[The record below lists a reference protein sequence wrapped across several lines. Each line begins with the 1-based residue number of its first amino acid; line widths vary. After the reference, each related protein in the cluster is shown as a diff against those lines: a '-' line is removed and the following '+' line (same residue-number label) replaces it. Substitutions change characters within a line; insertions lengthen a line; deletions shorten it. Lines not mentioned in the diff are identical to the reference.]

1 MAMGVKV
8 PILSEFNS
16 KGFKAAYAEFK
27 KLETTSQRIGFLM
40 KKAFSPAGLIAMGTA
55 ATGAAYAAIDM
66 AKAAAEDAR
75 QQTILASALKNTV
88 GATDEQIASIEQL
101 ISKMQMA
108 YGVSDT
114 QLRVG
119 FQNLA
124 RATEDVTKSQEL
136 LQLALD
142 ISVATGRDLETVS
155 LALGKAYTGNVG
167 ALTRLGVPLDEATKK
182 SKDFEAIVAKLT
194 ETFGGAAAANA
205 ETMAGKMDILNERW
219 NESKESLGRNLIPL
233 LTAAVDG
240 LNALIDAGE
249 TLANTFGA
257 GKNDLDEFGYAMG
270 DIARTIP
277 GVSGS
282 VFNLVD
288 LQKQLTQQ
296 SQNAAFASNQLD
308 QELRGVWDAL
318 NYGKEPLSW
327 IVTVG
332 LPNLNAHLNALG
344 YDTTV
349 RATSGLGGFTKE
361 VEDAEPPLVRYARAL
376 KETQAQLAGTISGFL
391 DLGAAAAKPGVSN
404 FVQGVMGQA
413 SQIKNLAK
421 NLTTLGERGLNPAAI
436 QGIMSLDLG
445 TAASLA
451 QDLVNSAFSGRMIK
465 NLNRAYG
472 TITTAATQFGQ
483 SMGGFMM
490 TGGVVPISIEQ
501 ITVVSNDPRKFVSGL
516 RRYARANGSV
526 PIPVTGSL

>member
-1 MAMGVKV
+1 MAIGVKV

-40 KKAFSPAGLIAMGTA
+40 KKAFSPAGLTAMAGA
-55 ATGAAYAAIDM
+55 ATGAAYAALNM

-88 GATDEQIASIEQL
+88 GATDDQIAATEQL

-108 YGVSDT
+108 YGVSDG

-124 RATEDVTKSQEL
+124 RATEDLTKSEQL
-136 LQLALD
+136 LGLALD
-142 ISVATGRDLETVS
+142 ISVATGKDLETVT

-167 ALTRLGVPLDEATKK
+167 ALTRLGIPLDEATKK
-182 SKDFEAIVAKLT
+182 SKDFEAIVAKLGQ
-194 ETFGGAAAANA
+194 TFGGAASANA
-205 ETMAGKMDILNERW
+205 DTLAGQMAILSEKFG
-219 NESKESLGRNLIPL
+219 EAQEELGVKLIPVLTDLVNILSDL
-233 LTAAVDG
+233 LDVMDAVG
-240 LNALIDAGE
+240 GVFQAVE
-249 TLANTFGA
+249 
-257 GKNDLDEFGYAMG
+257 NDLSDFGKGMG
-270 DIARTIP
+270 EIASIIP
-277 GVSGS
+277 GVGS
-282 VFNLVD
+282 DVENLADRVYR
-288 LQKQLTQQ
+288 
-296 SQNAAFASNQLD
+296 AAGELNIGAFRAEIFAN
-308 QELRGVWDAL
+308 ELEGVWDAL
-318 NYGKEPLSW
+318 NYGKEPLNW
-327 IVTVG
+327 MITVG

-349 RATSGLGGFTKE
+349 RATSGLGGFTRE
-361 VEDAEPPLVRYARAL
+361 VEAAEPPLVRYARAL
-376 KETQAQLAGTISGFL
+376 QETQAQLAGTVTGML
-391 DLGAAAAKPGVSN
+391 DLGAAASKPGVSN

-413 SQIKNLAK
+413 TQIKNLAK

-451 QDLVNSAFSGRMIK
+451 QDLVNSAYSTRMIK

-472 TITTAATQFGQ
+472 TISTAATQFGTA
-483 SMGGFMM
+483 MGGYMM
-490 TGGVVPISIEQ
+490 TGGS
-501 ITVVSNDPRKFVSGL
+501 
-516 RRYARANGSV
+516 A
-526 PIPVTGSL
+526 PVTQHITITNPNPQAVVKALRDYGRTNGPIQIATTGSF